1 MELNHFTKSKMESK
15 KEELS
20 VAVNM
25 HSSNVIFNINAIEHL
40 GLKIGDRIVFGS
52 DSETGDWFFY
62 RTDDDD
68 SFKLRKYAGS
78 KMLAFHCK
86 NLCKKIAN
94 SIEKGA
100 YKISMSIDKVGLPF
114 KNLLLHRVAVQN
126 IELDDFYDI
135 LNEGTTVPVNEVQAS
150 EAPVYEPVAD
160 PASQVRQTDNSPMP
174 FAY

>member
-15 KEELS
+15 KEELT

-25 HSSNVIFNINAIEHL
+25 HSSNVIFNLAAIDHL

-52 DSETGDWFFY
+52 DNDTGDWFFY
-62 RTDDDD
+62 RTKDDD

-78 KMLAFHCK
+78 NMLAFHCK
-86 NLCKKIAN
+86 NLCKQIAN

-100 YKISMSIDKVGLPF
+100 YKISLKIDKVALPF
-114 KNLLLHRVAVQN
+114 KNLLLHKVAVQN

-135 LNEGTTVPVNEVQAS
+135 LNE
-150 EAPVYEPVAD
+150 APVD
-160 PASQVRQTDNSPMP
+160 PSNQVRQTDNSPMP